1 MLYGRLRIIG
11 KSINWINLWFGLE
24 SVSIGWNQLNQ
35 LQKGGFGLVKDMD
48 SGFAPGNTRIRLYG
62 GGFGGATEREQRE
75 DCTFQLL
82 NLFLYVLMIC
92 ILISCILIVN
102 TYRK

>member
-1 MLYGRLRIIG
+1 LLYGRLRIIG

-62 GGFGGATEREQRE
+62 GGLEEQRNGNSGK
-75 DCTFQLL
+75 FA
-82 NLFLYVLMIC
+82 LFSF
-92 ILISCILIVN
+92 LIYSSM
-102 TYRK
+102 Y